1 MRIEKGQFSEECE
14 WKNLEADD
22 DDADDDGD
30 DDFDDDNYDDNK
42 MVDDC
47 SMQKAENLNLWF
59 WRYFSANKLHSC
71 TFLQVSQCIGECRE
85 YNGKVGLRI
94 WRSLSQIHRLFNA

>member
-1 MRIEKGQFSEECE
+1 M
-14 WKNLEADD
+14 EADD

-47 SMQKAENLNLWF
+47 SMQKAENLNL
-59 WRYFSANKLHSC
+59 
-71 TFLQVSQCIGECRE
+71 
-85 YNGKVGLRI
+85 
-94 WRSLSQIHRLFNA
+94 